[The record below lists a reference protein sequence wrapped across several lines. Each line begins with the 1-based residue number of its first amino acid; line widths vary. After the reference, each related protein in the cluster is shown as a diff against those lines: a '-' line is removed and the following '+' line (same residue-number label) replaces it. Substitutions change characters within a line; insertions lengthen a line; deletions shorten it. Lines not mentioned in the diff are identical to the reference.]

1 MKKLLSLF
9 TSSILIFACADVT
22 NPGSIN
28 RYFYANSELSSPQ
41 ENVGMYVNWTAG
53 DKIAFKFELIH
64 PDEINIAD
72 DELTE
77 IFWIE
82 IPSGITEF
90 SKTHLMDSEVEVYY
104 VRSCFCGF
112 TIFEFSEY
120 EVEGER
126 LNNGT
131 WQVSFKMTAKS
142 DSYDHEFTLED
153 SGTYSLGQRE

>member
-1 MKKLLSLF
+1 MKKLLSLLVI
-9 TSSILIFACADVT
+9 SVHLSACGEET

-28 RYFYANSELSSPQ
+28 RYFYTNSEVSAPQ
-41 ENVGMYVNWTAG
+41 ENVGMYVNWSDGEKTV
-53 DKIAFKFELIH
+53 FKYEHIH
-64 PDEINIAD
+64 PDEEFIAD

-90 SKTHLMDSEVEVYY
+90 SKTHLTDSEVEVYY
-104 VRSCFCGF
+104 VRSCYCGF
-112 TIFEFSEY
+112 TAFEFSEY
-120 EVEGER
+120 EVEGQK

-142 DSYDHEFTLED
+142 DSYDQEFTLED
-153 SGTYSLGQRE
+153 SGTYFLSQRE